1 MKKAG
6 RYDVSY
12 LLEAQFEP
20 GSRGRVLKNKL
31 GIKRKRDIEEIESEA
46 LQKTLD
52 KLLGIYDK
60 EHRFK
65 ESDIKRMHKL
75 WLGEIYEWAGK
86 YRRVNVSKGDFPFA
100 AAKQIPLLMA
110 EFEKG
115 PLRKHTPCN
124 FKTQKRIIQAL
135 SEVHVEFVLI
145 HPFREGNGR
154 VARILSTLMAAQAGL
169 PVLDFTD
176 ITGRKK
182 KGYFS
187 AINRGLSKDYNPMEE
202 IFSRIIERTLNAKSG
217 GRS

>member
-1 MKKAG
+1 M
-6 RYDVSY
+6 
-12 LLEAQFEP
+12 
-20 GSRGRVLKNKL
+20 
-31 GIKRKRDIEEIESEA
+31 EEIESEA

-115 PLRKHTPCN
+115 PLCKHTPCN
-124 FKTQKRIIQAL
+124 FKTQKRTIQAL

-145 HPFREGNGR
+145 HPFREGNGQ
-154 VARILSTLMAAQAGL
+154 SG
-169 PVLDFTD
+169 
-176 ITGRKK
+176 K
-182 KGYFS
+182 
-187 AINRGLSKDYNPMEE
+187 N
-202 IFSRIIERTLNAKSG
+202 TLNPYG
-217 GRS
+217 CPGRPACS